1 MARIGVTGHMNITAD
16 TVPSVYDGIR
26 KVLARQGDPDDLV
39 GGSCIARGADSVF
52 ARAVLD
58 AGGRL
63 EVVLPS
69 TNYRQ
74 RKVKPDHAELFD
86 ELIAHADTVRVMD
99 FDDAGPEAYEAANKA
114 VLSSC
119 DRLVAV
125 WDGEAGSAGGTGTWS
140 SWRAPVT
147 CRWRSFG
154 RMEPSASEVN
164 PTASISV
171 SS

>member
-16 TVPSVYDGIR
+16 TVPFVYDAIR
-26 KVLARQGDPDDLV
+26 KVLARQGDPEDLV
-39 GGSCIARGADSVF
+39 GVSCIARGADSVF

-86 ELIAHADTVRVMD
+86 ELIARAETVRIMD
-99 FDDAGPEAYEAANKA
+99 FDDAGREAYEAANEA
-114 VLSSC
+114 MLSSC

-125 WDGEAGSAGGTGTWS
+125 WDGEAGGKGGTGTVVALA
-140 SWRAPVT
+140 RARGLPVEIVWPDGAE
-147 CRWRSFG
+147 R
-154 RMEPSASEVN
+154 E
-164 PTASISV
+164 
-171 SS
+171 